1 MQRPSETTMSN
12 PLKKYFRQPKLYI
25 KLPSAGNFYPEGALE
40 MTETGEFPV
49 YAMTAKDELTLKTPD
64 ALMNGQGTV
73 DVIQSCIPNIK
84 NAWVMPSIDVDAA
97 LVAIRIATYG
107 NTHDIDVNI
116 PVINEYRTYEID
128 LRYPLSH
135 LMNAVYEPRLKLSD
149 EVIVHLRPL
158 TYKETT
164 ANTAK
169 TMEEQRIFA
178 VVNNSEYTEEQKLE
192 MFSESFR
199 KLTMMTVN
207 VVGQSIQA
215 IETPDGIVEEP
226 DFIKEFIESA
236 DSNYFTAIS
245 KHLEEQ
251 RNKFMVKPMT
261 FGVAPEDR
269 ELGAPETV
277 EVPIV
282 LDASI
287 FFN

>member
-1 MQRPSETTMSN
+1 MSN

>member
-1 MQRPSETTMSN
+1 MSN

-25 KLPSAGNFYPEGALE
+25 KLPSAGNFYPEGSLE

-149 EVIVHLRPL
+149 GVIVHLRPL

-226 DFIKEFIESA
+226 EFIKEFIESA
-236 DSNYFTAIS
+236 ESNYFTAIS

>member
-1 MQRPSETTMSN
+1 MSN

-40 MTETGEFPV
+40 MSETGEIPV

-84 NAWVMPSIDVDAA
+84 NAWAMPSIDVDAA

-192 MFSESFR
+192 IFSESFR

-215 IETPDGIVEEP
+215 IETPDGVVEEP
-226 DFIKEFIESA
+226 EFIKEFIESA
-236 DSNYFTAIS
+236 ESNYFTAIS

-251 RNKFMVKPMT
+251 RNQFMVKPMT